1 MADQEVAAATT
12 TTVLTTGFLG
22 GVGWAARRLWVL
34 FSTMSKETRTT
45 REKVLRFEERIGHME
60 SRLDSERA
68 ERDYKHS
75 LLANEIGA
83 LRKEQ
88 AEQTKVLYEIKG
100 TLDARR
106 SSGPVT
112 P

>member
-22 GVGWAARRLWVL
+22 GLGWAARKLWVL
-34 FSTMSKETRTT
+34 FGTLSKEARAT

-60 SRLDSERA
+60 TRLEVERA

-75 LLANEIGA
+75 LLAGEIGA

-106 SSGPVT
+106 QSGPST